1 LEANTPCFLSSSI
14 LSLLAVI
21 NAISIPL
28 EKADASN
35 DKKIIRGQYESIQ
48 FSAEQG
54 IVNPELANDV
64 SANVVN

>member
-1 LEANTPCFLSSSI
+1 M
-14 LSLLAVI
+14 

-35 DKKIIRGQYESIQ
+35 DKKIIKGQYESIQ

-54 IVNPELANDV
+54 IVNPELADEV
-64 SANVVN
+64 